1 MAVEVVSEGVQKK
14 ERREQSRHLFYSILS
29 CTDGK
34 GGNLSTKRGVRR
46 SGTILLYH
54 QFESLSIFQL

>member
-1 MAVEVVSEGVQKK
+1 MIKK
-14 ERREQSRHLFYSILS
+14 ERDESKSRLLFYSKY
-29 CTDGK
+29 TDGK

-46 SGTILLYH
+46 SGTLLLYH